1 MQSGFDFGD
10 VQQVKPIEMPPGTWE
25 RNYERPNVDLSAV
38 ARMAAAARA
47 NLNRVPAS
55 VREYFEAGVEQLE
68 AGVVAL
74 QNAGEVKRWD
84 LSALEEI
91 EFEPEVPLIEAFTAL
106 CRQQSKAAEHS
117 TGVQWKV
124 REQIEA
130 KYYAVRVEDVG
141 TVILRKYFFHDTVS
155 IRYEPPS
162 LLGRRC
168 TDRFFLDSY
177 ADEAKSVEIPHRFWG
192 TAYAADK
199 IAFSGKG
206 KASVPTF
213 RYGGREYVV
222 TSRTSSIKGE
232 NPYAIGTAWALCPV
246 SQWSGRTYSYQEHSR
261 MLEDGRQERSDY
273 RGIAVLVRGQEMV
286 IESAMFVYDL
296 NAQPLTYVHGDDE
309 APQDEDSDPALLE
322 EVYDEQEEEEAVA

>member
-1 MQSGFDFGD
+1 MQAGFDFGD

-25 RNYERPNVDLSAV
+25 RNQERPNVDL
-38 ARMAAAARA
+38 AAIVRLAASARA
-47 NLNRVPAS
+47 NLGKAPAC
-55 VREYFEAGVEQLE
+55 VREYFEVGVQQLE
-68 AGVVAL
+68 AGVDSL
-74 QNAGEVKRWD
+74 QNVGEVKRWD
-84 LSALEEI
+84 LSALEEF
-91 EFEPEVPLIEAFTAL
+91 EFEPEVPMIETFEAL
-106 CRQQSKAAEHS
+106 CRQQSRAAAQS
-117 TGVQWKV
+117 AGVQWKV
-124 REQIEA
+124 REHIEA

-141 TVILRKYFFHDTVS
+141 TVILRKYFYHDTVS

-168 TDRFFLDSY
+168 TYRFFLDSY
-177 ADEAKSVEIPHRFWG
+177 ADEAKSVEMPHKLWG
-192 TAYAADK
+192 IAFAADK

-213 RYGGREYVV
+213 RYAGREYVV
-222 TSRTSSIKGE
+222 TSRTSSIKNE

-246 SQWSGRTYSYQEHSR
+246 SQWSGKTYSYQEHIK

-296 NAQPLTYVHGDDE
+296 NAEPLTFQLDAGETTEDE
-309 APQDEDSDPALLE
+309 ESAPTLLE
-322 EVYDEQEEEEAVA
+322 EYEEQEEEDGALA